1 MAELV
6 DAPGLGPGGLTLV
19 EVRVLSSA
27 LGETTEQT
35 TKVESQQARAVLNL
49 AGRRK
54 AGRELFCTSVRA
66 FKHRDRR
73 RLGQRSLLG
82 GRAE

>member
-1 MAELV
+1 
-6 DAPGLGPGGLTLV
+6 
-19 EVRVLSSA
+19 
-27 LGETTEQT
+27 
-35 TKVESQQARAVLNL
+35 VLNL